1 MQQAGRIEAGSRFP
15 LKENIVISHLT
26 ILIIL
31 LLSWGAGPAVAGERS
46 PTLRQLKQAVTANP
60 QDPQARYALGVK
72 YESLG
77 ETKKAMGEYQKTLSL
92 KPDDEQALY
101 RLGRLTGELG
111 DSDQAIK
118 ILKQAVKLNPK
129 FSEARTQLAA
139 EYNRQ
144 GTALMAQGRLE
155 AAQEALEAGIQANGG
170 PAASAALRNNLGC
183 LYVRQNRLDQAVG
196 AFQEVLRQNPNAPQA
211 HYNLGLIYYTQGN
224 YQAASVEFYAL
235 KGLDPGLA
243 GELSNYRFRVETPT
257 YVTPPVKPMITF
269 KGSPLLT
276 EGTVLPAYPR

>member
-1 MQQAGRIEAGSRFP
+1 M
-15 LKENIVISHLT
+15 VISHLT
-26 ILIIL
+26 ILVIL
-31 LLSWGAGPAVAGERS
+31 LLSLGAGPAGAAERS
-46 PTLRQLKQAVTANP
+46 PTVRQLKEAVAANP
-60 QDPQARYALGVK
+60 QDPQAHYALGLK
-72 YESLG
+72 YESMG
-77 ETKKAMGEYQKTLSL
+77 ETKKALGEYKKTLKL
-92 KPDDEQALY
+92 KPKDAQALY
-101 RLGRLTGELG
+101 HLGRLTGELG

-144 GTALMAQGRLE
+144 GAALMAQGSLG

-170 PAASAALRNNLGC
+170 PTETEALRNNLGC

-211 HYNLGLIYYTQGN
+211 HYNLGLIYYTQGD
-224 YQAASVEFYAL
+224 YQAASRQIFAL
-235 KGLDPGLA
+235 KGIDPGMA
-243 GELSNYRFRVETPT
+243 GELANYRFRVETST
-257 YVTPPVKPMITF
+257 YVTTPVKTMITF

-276 EGTVLPAYPR
+276 QGTVLPSYPK